1 MRRVSMLV
9 AGEETRRGGWKEVD
23 EDDRG
28 KWRALA
34 CAGVVVVD
42 ELVVVVVVGGA
53 TGGRAWVLSR
63 RRRGLIAHRAPF
75 FLCAGVACV
84 DSGFG
89 PSAWVRVPV

>member
-42 ELVVVVVVGGA
+42 ELVVVVVVWWWWWA
-53 TGGRAWVLSR
+53 ALLVVVL
-63 RRRGLIAHRAPF
+63 G
-75 FLCAGVACV
+75 C
-84 DSGFG
+84 
-89 PSAWVRVPV
+89 SAEDDEA